1 AQLSDNFCCVK
12 LSLQRPY
19 GRAALTA
26 LAKNRQRF
34 KDVPPCGRAECIHAH
49 HSIDFSSLVR
59 LSC

>member
-1 AQLSDNFCCVK
+1 M
-12 LSLQRPY
+12 QRPY